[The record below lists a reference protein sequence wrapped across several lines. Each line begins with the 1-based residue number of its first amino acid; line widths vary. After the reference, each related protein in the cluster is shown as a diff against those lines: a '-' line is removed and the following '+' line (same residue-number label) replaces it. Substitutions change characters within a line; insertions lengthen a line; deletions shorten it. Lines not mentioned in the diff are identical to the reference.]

1 MATSARQPAVGMHH
15 LRLVSAIAEHGS
27 MTIAGRALGLTQP
40 ALSHQLRELETKLRS
55 PLFVRTARRMVPTAA
70 GERLMEIARGVLPQI
85 DSFESQV
92 LNNELASVHATVR
105 IATECYTAYHWL
117 PSVLR
122 TFRERWPNVELRVKA
137 DYTPSPIAAL
147 REGSLDFALVYTRA
161 ADKRV
166 RLERL
171 FDDELVVIVAPDHQL
186 AGKPF
191 VDVSELAD
199 EHLFVY
205 TSPEHRSSVL
215 RDILEPAGVQPAR
228 ITRIQLTEA
237 IVELVA
243 AGLGVAVLAKW
254 AVRPAVQSGDVCAL
268 RLGRSGYIRS
278 WYSAVRSDEVSP
290 PHQFDL
296 IDLLRRSLADGPSVR
311 TRALR
316 AGNAD

>member
-1 MATSARQPAVGMHH
+1 MANSVRPPAVGMHH

-27 MTIAGRALGLTQP
+27 MTLAGRSLGLTQP

-92 LNNELASVHATVR
+92 LNNELTSVHATVR

-122 TFRERWPNVELRVKA
+122 AFRERWPNVELRVKA
-137 DYTPSPIAAL
+137 DYTPSPLAAL
-147 REGSLDFALVYTRA
+147 REGSLDLALVYSRST
-161 ADKRV
+161 DKRV
-166 RLERL
+166 RLEWL
-171 FDDELVVIVAPDHQL
+171 FDDELVVIAAPDH
-186 AGKPF
+186 PF
-191 VDVSELAD
+191 AARPFIDVTELSD
-199 EHLFVY
+199 QHLFVY

-237 IVELVA
+237 IIELVA
-243 AGLGVAVLAKW
+243 AGLGLAVLAKW
-254 AVRPAVQSGDVCAL
+254 AVRPAMQSGDVYAL
-268 RLGRSGYIRS
+268 RLGRNGYVRS

-296 IDLLRRSLADGPSVR
+296 IDLLRRSLVDGPSIR
-311 TRALR
+311 TQRLAS
-316 AGNAD
+316 G